1 MDHLPQDDQ
10 FLVLLH
16 KKIMDKTGSA
26 KRREKKYYMDQ
37 YRKPGSFQSRCCL
50 PVKGSWRGASAA
62 VVNRSYAVKK
72 RFVQMVKT
80 SSNLSDPRF
89 IFITQKART
98 IKIIITGLIRRKLAS
113 SKEVYLNYN
122 ERGC

>member
-50 PVKGSWRGASAA
+50 PVKGSWRGASAT

-72 RFVQMVKT
+72 RFVQMVKAST
-80 SSNLSDPRF
+80 ATYQIPALFSSLRRRGQSKLSS
-89 IFITQKART
+89 
-98 IKIIITGLIRRKLAS
+98 LA
-113 SKEVYLNYN
+113 
-122 ERGC
+122 